1 MRRGRREGDKEERRE
16 GEGEGRGEGE
26 GEGEK
31 RGRGREGTLCLQLL
45 LIRHYIIASVY
56 KNIFEL
62 QYQGVWLLI
71 GWRENVWE
79 QAQVPRLGK
88 RLNGC
93 KSERRTTYILLLTK
107 HALLQN
113 VCTPVGK
120 P

>member
-1 MRRGRREGDKEERRE
+1 MDIMSAAP
-16 GEGEGRGEGE
+16 
-26 GEGEK
+26 
-31 RGRGREGTLCLQLL
+31 

-56 KNIFEL
+56 KNVFEL
-62 QYQGVWLLI
+62 QYQGVWLLV

-93 KSERRTTYILLLTK
+93 GSERTTHNCITAHE
-107 HALLQN
+107 HAPLQN
-113 VCTPVGK
+113 VCTPVGS